1 MFSQQ
6 QIPIQNMIN
15 NGQFGYNMPMQNNG
29 VYNPYAMQQNQV
41 YNNIMPIG
49 QIGYNQPQNNMVF
62 APVMGAGGYYQQ
74 QQPQYDYY
82 DPYGTKR
89 YGNPYAN
96 YNNYG
101 YNNQYYYNP
110 QRQQKLEQER
120 RNQMKLKYRI
130 VDGFFGRKRSE
141 EELNDLVTPKTS
153 RMTQE
158 EIDLAN
164 EYNTMKMYN
173 NLCNNPPLMNS
184 AIAAAQYINN
194 GYNYIHETYDTH
206 SLTEFLHED
215 LWRINLKQWEDEHIK
230 FKGRDMSS
238 SYNSDKYNELLNM
251 HRSSNP
257 TINELLDSS
266 RYDNNIDDMEIGLD
280 VILDMQKRRK
290 AVLEGRVPSY
300 ISSPEAQQRRSEFM
314 SRITSQLKGG
324 NNIV

>member
-1 MFSQQ
+1 MFNQ

-15 NGQFGYNMPMQNNG
+15 NGQFGYNMPMQNNNG
-29 VYNPYAMQQNQV
+29 MYNPYAMQQNQM
-41 YNNIMPIG
+41 YSNIIPIG
-49 QIGYNQPQNNMVF
+49 QTGYNQTQQNMVF
-62 APVMGAGGYYQQ
+62 APVMGTGGYYQQ

-82 DPYGTKR
+82 DPYGAKR

-96 YNNYG
+96 YG
-101 YNNQYYYNP
+101 YNNQYYNP

-130 VDGFFGRKRSE
+130 VDGFFGRERSD
-141 EELNDLVTPKTS
+141 EELDYLLTPKVN
-153 RMTQE
+153 RMSQE

-173 NLCNNPPLMNS
+173 NLCNNPPMMNS
-184 AIAAAQYINN
+184 AIATAQYINN
-194 GYNYIHETYDTH
+194 SYNAIHEAYDTH

-215 LWRINLKQWEDEHIK
+215 LWRINLKEWEDEHIK

-238 SYNSDKYNELLNM
+238 AYNSDQYNELLNM

-290 AVLEGRVPSY
+290 AVLEGKVPSY
-300 ISSPEAQQRRSEFM
+300 ISSNEAQQRRSEFM
-314 SRITSQLKGG
+314 SKILGQIGGG
-324 NNIV
+324 NNNV